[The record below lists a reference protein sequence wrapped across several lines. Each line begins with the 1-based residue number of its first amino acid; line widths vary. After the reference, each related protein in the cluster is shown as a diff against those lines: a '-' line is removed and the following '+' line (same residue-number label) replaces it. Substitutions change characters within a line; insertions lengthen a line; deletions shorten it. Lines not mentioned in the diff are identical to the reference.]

1 MGNELAER
9 HGQFSLSLCC
19 SRKRKRLE
27 MKIGLAYDLK
37 EEVPLGKEHP
47 EDALEEYDSLET
59 VEAIA
64 AAVECMGHSVVKLSG
79 GRKFLANILQS
90 DVDFVFNVSE
100 GRGNYRS
107 REAQIPAILE
117 MLDIPYSG
125 SDPQCLAVSLD
136 KPLTKRLILAAGVRT
151 PKWQVI
157 SNGRELE
164 EVCRDSFPL
173 PAFIKPA
180 FEGSS
185 KGIRLGCRVEA
196 REQMARV
203 TTALLEQYQQPI
215 MVEEFI
221 SGDEVTVGVVGN
233 SPPQIV
239 GIMRILPRKRS
250 SNFVYSLEVK
260 RDWQNQ
266 VDYECPAQLEGKVL
280 RKIADFSLRAFDT
293 LGCRDFARLDFRL
306 DQKGMPYFLEIN
318 PLPGLNP
325 KSSDLPIMAYKM
337 GWNYQSLISSVLNA
351 ALERYPGH
359 QCAG

>member
-1 MGNELAER
+1 
-9 HGQFSLSLCC
+9 
-19 SRKRKRLE
+19 

-37 EEVPLGKEHP
+37 EEVTLDQEHP

-59 VEAIA
+59 VDNIA
-64 AAVECMGHSVVKLSG
+64 AALEYLGHSVVKLSG
-79 GRKFLANILQS
+79 GRKFLTNILQS
-90 DVDFVFNVSE
+90 DVDFVFNISE

-125 SDPQCLAVSLD
+125 SDPQCLAISLD
-136 KPLTKRLILAAGVRT
+136 KPLTKKLVQAAGVCT
-151 PKWQVI
+151 PRWQVV
-157 SNGRELE
+157 SDRRELE
-164 EVCRDSFPL
+164 KVCQDSFPL

-185 KGIRLGCRVEA
+185 KGIRLGCRVEDS
-196 REQMARV
+196 EQMARV
-203 TTALLEQYQQPI
+203 TAAILKQYQQPV

-239 GIMRILPRKRS
+239 GIMRILPKKRS

-266 VDYECPAQLEGKVL
+266 VDYECPAQLEAKVL
-280 RKIADFSLRAFDT
+280 KKIADFSLRAFDT

-306 DQKGMPYFLEIN
+306 DQKGMPCFLEIN

-325 KSSDLPIMAYKM
+325 KSSDLPILAYKM
-337 GWNYQSLISSVLNA
+337 GWNYRGLISSVLNA
-351 ALERYPGH
+351 ALERYPEHRGAH
-359 QCAG
+359 

>member
-1 MGNELAER
+1 
-9 HGQFSLSLCC
+9 
-19 SRKRKRLE
+19 
-27 MKIGLAYDLK
+27 MKIGLSYDLK
-37 EEVPLGKEHP
+37 NEVTLDRGHP

-59 VEAIA
+59 VDAIA
-64 AAVECMGHSVVKLSG
+64 AALKSLGHSVVKLSG
-79 GRKFLANILQS
+79 GRKFLTNILQS
-90 DVDFVFNVSE
+90 YVDFVFNISE

-107 REAQIPAILE
+107 REAQIPAVLE

-125 SDPQCLAVSLD
+125 SDPQCLAVALD
-136 KPLTKRLILAAGVRT
+136 KPLTKKLVQAAGVRT
-151 PKWQVI
+151 PKWEVV
-157 SNGRELE
+157 SDRREME
-164 EVCRDSFPL
+164 EVCQDSFPL

-185 KGIRLGCRVEA
+185 KGIRLGCRVED
-196 REQMARV
+196 RDQMARV
-203 TTALLEQYQQPI
+203 TAAVLEQYRQPV

-239 GIMRILPRKRS
+239 GIMRILPKKRS
-250 SNFVYSLEVK
+250 NSFVYSLEIK

-266 VDYECPAQLEGKVL
+266 VDYECPAQLEAKVL
-280 RKIADFSLRAFDT
+280 KKIADFSLRAYNT

-306 DQKGMPYFLEIN
+306 DQKGMPCFLEIN

-337 GWNYQSLISSVLNA
+337 GWNYQGLISSVLNA
-351 ALERYPGH
+351 ALERYQGCRGAH
-359 QCAG
+359 

>member
-1 MGNELAER
+1 
-9 HGQFSLSLCC
+9 
-19 SRKRKRLE
+19 

-37 EEVPLGKEHP
+37 EEVPLDREHP
-47 EDALEEYDSLET
+47 DDALEEYDSLET
-59 VEAIA
+59 VDAVA
-64 AAVECMGHSVVKLSG
+64 AAVECMGHSAVKLSG
-79 GRKFLANILQS
+79 GRKFLANILQT
-90 DVDFVFNVSE
+90 DVDFVFNISE

-107 REAQIPAILE
+107 REAQIPSILE

-136 KPLTKRLILAAGVRT
+136 KPLTKKLVQAAGVCT
-151 PKWQVI
+151 PKW
-157 SNGRELE
+157 
-164 EVCRDSFPL
+164 EVVNDRRGMERVCQDSFPL

-196 REQMARV
+196 REQMAGV
-203 TTALLEQYQQPI
+203 TSALLEQYRQPI

-221 SGDEVTVGVVGN
+221 SGDEVTVGIMGN

-260 RDWQNQ
+260 RDWQNL
-266 VDYECPAQLEGKVL
+266 VDYECPAQLETEVL
-280 RKIADFSLRAFDT
+280 QKIADFSLRAFNT

-306 DQKGMPYFLEIN
+306 DQKGTPYFLEIN

-325 KSSDLPIMAYKM
+325 SSSDLPIMAYKM
-337 GWNYQSLISSVLNA
+337 GWNYQGLISSVLNA
-351 ALERYPGH
+351 ALVRYQEHRGAH
-359 QCAG
+359 SAQRNH

>member
-1 MGNELAER
+1 
-9 HGQFSLSLCC
+9 
-19 SRKRKRLE
+19 
-27 MKIGLAYDLK
+27 
-37 EEVPLGKEHP
+37 VPLGKEHP

-59 VEAIA
+59 VDAIA
-64 AAVECMGHSVVKLSG
+64 AALRHLGHSVVKLSG
-79 GRKFLANILQS
+79 GRKFLTNILQS
-90 DVDFVFNVSE
+90 DVDFVFNICE
-100 GRGNYRS
+100 GRGNYRG

-136 KPLTKRLILAAGVRT
+136 KPLTKKLVQTAGVCT
-151 PKWQVI
+151 PKW
-157 SNGRELE
+157 
-164 EVCRDSFPL
+164 EVVNDKQGIEKVCQDSFPL

-196 REQMARV
+196 REQMAGV

-215 MVEEFI
+215 MVEEFV
-221 SGDEVTVGVVGN
+221 SGDEVTAGVVGN

-239 GIMRILPRKRS
+239 GIMRILPKKRG

-266 VDYECPAQLEGKVL
+266 VDYECPAQLDARVL
-280 RKIADFSLRAFDT
+280 QKIADFSLRAFNT

-306 DQKGMPYFLEIN
+306 DKKGMPYFLEIN

-325 KSSDLPIMAYKM
+325 NSSDLPIMAYKM
-337 GWNYQSLISSVLNA
+337 GWSYQSLISSVLNA
-351 ALERYPGH
+351 ALERYPEHRGAH
-359 QCAG
+359 